1 MKKINKKYT
10 TILFGLLMG
19 SFTSCII
26 SSVLVFVNNGPENF
40 LVHWIKEWMIALC
53 LAVPIATFIPPIIRR
68 GVARIT
74 TD

>member
-10 TILFGLLMG
+10 TILFGLFMG

-26 SSVLVFVNNGPENF
+26 SAVLVFLGNGPENF
-40 LVHWIKEWMIALC
+40 LVHWIKEWMIAIC

-68 GVARIT
+68 GIDIIT
-74 TD
+74 ED